1 MEIRHST
8 EQDFP
13 RMMEIY
19 RYARRFMAEHGN
31 PHQWGDTTWPPED
44 LIHADIAAGNSY
56 VCVHEGRVVGT
67 FFFIQGED
75 VEPTYL
81 VIEDGQWLDH
91 SPYGV
96 VHRMAGDGTRK
107 GVGQFCLQWSF
118 GQCGHLRV
126 DTHGDNV
133 VMQRLLEKCGFIRRG
148 TIYVVEDPYPRLA
161 YEKSADL

>member
-44 LIHADIAAGNSY
+44 LIHADIADGNSY

-75 VEPTYL
+75 VEPTYR